1 MTILA
6 TSAIEAALHS
16 GAIVCDPAPRVIEG
30 AHIDVTLGE
39 HWWLF
44 SPTSFLDLEDADPAQ
59 CFSLR
64 PWPSRFIGFVEIPPH
79 GFILAHTAE
88 AIGTAPGSGLIP
100 CLHTRSTLARW
111 GLSICT
117 ANAGFGDEGY
127 SSKWTLEIVNPHPVA
142 IALPVG
148 ARVGC
153 ITFERLEGSAAAY
166 AVGTRYNV
174 NKAAWQPS
182 DMLPKRN
189 NW

>member
-6 TSAIEAALHS
+6 TTAILDHLAS
-16 GAIVCDPAPRVIEG
+16 GAILCDPAPARVEG
-30 AHIDVTLGE
+30 AHIDVTLGAHFWE
-39 HWWLF
+39 F
-44 SPTSFLDLEDADPAQ
+44 RLDDSQRWMGLKDADPRNY
-59 CFSLR
+59 FTPR
-64 PWPSRFIGFVEIPPH
+64 NGYGFIEIPAH

-127 SSKWTLEIVNPHPVA
+127 ASRWTLEIVNPHPVA
-142 IALPVG
+142 VALPVG

-153 ITFERLEGSAAAY
+153 VTFERLEGSAAPY
-166 AVGTRYNV
+166 EVGTRYNARPEEW
-174 NKAAWQPS
+174 NPAQ
-182 DMLPKRN
+182 MLPRRG